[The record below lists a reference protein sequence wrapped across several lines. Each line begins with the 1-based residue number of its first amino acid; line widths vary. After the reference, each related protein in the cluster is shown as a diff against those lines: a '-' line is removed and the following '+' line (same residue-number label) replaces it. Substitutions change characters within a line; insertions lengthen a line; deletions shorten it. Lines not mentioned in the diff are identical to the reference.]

1 MTPINRLSLFGIAVS
16 VLTLLSGCEST
27 PKSLPATAAGKRIS
41 VVDTDDD
48 ALVRVYHAQIG
59 AAPMTKS
66 TVVSTLAVNPNS
78 RFNADAKSAL
88 GAVDASERERL
99 SNAVFKDFSGYA
111 VKAPIGTVL
120 AIPVNFS
127 VTPLDVRSAAF
138 KVCIEGICANP
149 FAIKLGLGAY
159 KLDVT
164 VTPEKFLLL
173 TTSAPEA
180 KGLDSRF
187 DSMGRQGHAILYA
200 TVDRVSNEARYAPTV
215 YASVYR
221 VALKEFP
228 TYGNPNA
235 QGIYRFP
242 DLANIQVK
250 PNP

>member
-1 MTPINRLSLFGIAVS
+1 MTHISRLSLFGVAVS

-27 PKSLPATAAGKRIS
+27 PNSLPATAAGKRIS
-41 VVDTDDD
+41 VVDTEDDV
-48 ALVRVYHAQIG
+48 LVRIYHAQMG
-59 AAPMTKS
+59 AAPMNKS

-78 RFNADAKSAL
+78 RFSVDAKSAL
-88 GAVDASERERL
+88 SAMDASERERL

-111 VKAPIGTVL
+111 AKAAIGTVL
-120 AIPVNFS
+120 AIPVNFFVS
-127 VTPLDVRSAAF
+127 PLGLGSTAF
-138 KVCIEGICANP
+138 KVCIEGICAIP
-149 FAIKLGLGAY
+149 YAVKLGLGAY

-173 TTSAPEA
+173 SATSAEA
-180 KGLDSRF
+180 KVLDARF

-200 TVDRVSNEARYAPTV
+200 TVDRVNNDARYAPTV
-215 YASVYR
+215 YASVFR
-221 VALKEFP
+221 VALKELP